1 MGPGLVARGSCKTDG
16 LDQRLVL
23 SSTKRG
29 SPVVSKNGSLFLRNG
44 TVLHRGALFRDN
56 RTGDRNAGQVSLD
69 MHHMDHV
76 SQNNLSPQLWALTI

>member
-1 MGPGLVARGSCKTDG
+1 MGPGLVARGSCNTISLAGPAACSIFYDKG
-16 LDQRLVL
+16 VPLRL
-23 SSTKRG
+23 
-29 SPVVSKNGSLFLRNG
+29 VVSKNGSLFLRNG

-76 SQNNLSPQLWALTI
+76 SQNSGH